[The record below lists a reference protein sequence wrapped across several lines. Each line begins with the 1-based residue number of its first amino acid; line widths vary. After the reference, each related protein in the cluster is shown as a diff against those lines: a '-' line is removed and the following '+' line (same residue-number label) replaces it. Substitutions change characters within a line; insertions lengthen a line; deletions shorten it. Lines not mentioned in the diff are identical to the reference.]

1 MEKIQLKTQSGKV
14 KGDYVMVN
22 ERLKY
27 FRENY
32 EDWSLKSEII
42 SNENGVII
50 FKAAIVNPE
59 GMVKA
64 TGHAMEKQGSSFIN
78 KTSHVEN
85 CETSA
90 WGRALANFGIGI
102 DTSVASYE
110 EVANAKK
117 QQNDVDPEKVEL
129 VRDWELTFGKN
140 KGKKVM
146 DIDSGYLQWLSEN
159 AREKELQAV
168 AGKELRFRS
177 LLKMWRNHPQEIREE
192 IADWEPETLKEIEE
206 AVELAQKMVNEND

>member
-1 MEKIQLKTQSGKV
+1 MEKINI
-14 KGDYVMVN
+14 KGSEYVMVN

-27 FRENY
+27 FRKNY
-32 EDWSLKSEII
+32 KDWSLRSKII
-42 SNENGVII
+42 SNESGVVI
-50 FKAAIVNPE
+50 FKAIIVDSE
-59 GMVKA
+59 GMIKA
-64 TGHAMEKQGSSFIN
+64 TGHAREKEGAGFIN
-78 KTSHVEN
+78 KTSHIEN

-102 DTSVASYE
+102 DASVASYE

-117 QQNDVDPEKVEL
+117 QQQDIDPDKVEL
-129 VRDWELTFGKN
+129 VRDWELTFGKY
-140 KGKKVM
+140 KGKKIM

-177 LLKMWRNHPQEIREE
+177 LIEMYEKHPQEIK
-192 IADWEPETLKEIEE
+192 DQVGEPETLEE
-206 AVELAQKMVNEND
+206 AEEYLEIAQKMVEDNE

>member
-1 MEKIQLKTQSGKV
+1 MEKIDI
-14 KGDYVMVN
+14 KGNEYVMVN
-22 ERLKY
+22 ERLKH
-27 FRENY
+27 FRKHY
-32 EDWSLKSEII
+32 KDWSLKSELI
-42 SNENGVII
+42 SNENGVVI
-50 FKAAIVNPE
+50 FKATIVDPE
-59 GMVKA
+59 GMGKA
-64 TGHAMEKQGSSFIN
+64 TGHAREKEGAGFIN

-117 QQNDVDPEKVEL
+117 QQKVDPEKVEL

-140 KGKKVM
+140 KGKKVK

-192 IADWEPETLKEIEE
+192 IADEDPETLEDIEE